1 MKQFTKLTL
10 IAGAVICLSYPV
22 MAQKVLEK
30 ADVAFDNH
38 QYFTAVELYK
48 QAYTSAK
55 KAEVKAKI
63 LYRTAFAYQEI
74 NDMKSA
80 ETYYQKA
87 IAAKYPD
94 PEAIVRLADVLK
106 SQGKYPEAITEY
118 QNFKKAAPS
127 DPRGDKGVK
136 SSELAQQWKDNPSRY
151 KIENMALINS
161 KESDFSPTF
170 SDKKYNTLVFTST
183 REGVNQKQDITTG
196 QNHSKLYET
205 KLDKNGKWS
214 TPVVLAGAVTS
225 EYNDG
230 AAAISKKGDF
240 MLMTRC
246 PEIKNK
252 VSGCQIY
259 MAKKQGSG
267 WGEPVK
273 LPFNM
278 DTVQFGHPALSADG
292 KTVYFV
298 SRMKGGF
305 GGADIWKTIYDPKG
319 NTWSAPINCGPQI
332 NGAGDEMYPYVSDDS
347 KTLYFASNSHPGMGG
362 LDLFKA
368 EIGADGKFSKAA
380 ENLKAPLNSGADD
393 FGIVFE
399 GKKQRGYF
407 SSNREGGKGSD
418 DVWSFYLPPLLF
430 NLKGNVTSKGSSI
443 TQKGKGEPITNAKV
457 NILGSDG
464 SIQDATTKSDGAYT
478 FKLKENV
485 SYTVTIEAGKAAV
498 SATFKDGH
506 LASQDMGALTTA
518 GEKESKDFVKNFE
531 LQPVEKAIRMPE
543 IQYDLA
549 KWDLRPESKDSLNFL
564 YQILVDNPSIVVEL
578 NSHTDSRGDAK
589 KNLELSQKRAQSCVD
604 YLVNEKHIAAAR
616 LKAVGKGKTEL
627 LISDAEIKKVKTKP
641 EQEALHQKNRRT
653 TFKILSWDYV
663 DPNAPKDTKPKGTK
677 TTGGEEEDEE

>member
-10 IAGAVICLSYPV
+10 IAGAVICMAYPV
-22 MAQKVLEK
+22 MAQKTLEK
-30 ADVAFDNH
+30 ADIAFDNH

-48 QAYTSAK
+48 QAYGTAK

-94 PEAIVRLADVLK
+94 PEAVVRLADVLK

-118 QNFKKAAPS
+118 QNFKKMAPS

-136 SSELAQQWKDNPSRY
+136 SSELAQQWKDNPTRY

-183 REGVNQKQDITTG
+183 REGVNQAVDNTTG

-225 EYNDG
+225 AYNDG

-252 VSGCQIY
+252 ISGCQIF

-305 GGADIWKTIYDPKG
+305 GGADIWKTIYDAKG

-368 EIGADGKFSKAA
+368 EIGADGKFSKAP

-399 GKKQRGYF
+399 AKKQRGYF

-418 DVWSFYLPPLLF
+418 DIWSFYLPPLLF
-430 NLKGNVTSKGSSI
+430 NLKGNVVSKGGNNN
-443 TQKGKGEPITNAKV
+443 QKGKGEPVANAKV

-464 SIQDATTKSDGAYT
+464 GIQDATTGNDGNYS

-485 SYTVTIEAGKAAV
+485 SYTVTIETSKQTV
-498 SATFKDGH
+498 SASFKDGY
-506 LASQDMGALTTA
+506 LASKDMGALTTA
-518 GEKESKDFVKNFE
+518 GERESKDFVKNFE
-531 LQPVEKAIRMPE
+531 LTPVEKAIRMPE
-543 IQYDLA
+543 IQYDLG
-549 KWDLRPESKDSLNFL
+549 KWDLRPDMRDSMLFL
-564 YQILVDNPSIVVEL
+564 YNVLKDNPSIVVEL
-578 NSHTDSRGDAK
+578 NSHTDSRDNDK

-604 YLVNEKHIAAAR
+604 YLVNEKGIPSAR
-616 LKAVGKGKTEL
+616 VKAVGKGETEL
-627 LISDAEIKKVKTKP
+627 LIKDAEIKKVKTKP

-677 TTGGEEEDEE
+677 TGGDEEEEE